1 MEKRIW
7 SKNGMKQIINSGWK
21 EFDRQTNC
29 ITTGNAYCNTQYSSY
44 IRPYKET
51 ECNGFVKPQGELL
64 AWDLQQYRRF
74 RIPEA
79 IGKVLWDKNREKS
92 VILYMFFI
100 TNKEGSIE
108 PFSWVLTDYDNNL
121 ITYRLAVRW
130 GQSYS
135 KRMLATHEALKYI
148 TN

>member
-1 MEKRIW
+1 
-7 SKNGMKQIINSGWK
+7 MKQIINSGWK

-79 IGKVLWDKNREKS
+79 IEEVLRDKNREKS

-100 TNKEGSIE
+100 TNKEGRVE
-108 PFSWVLTDYDNNL
+108 PFSWVLTDYDHNL

-130 GQSYS
+130 GQSYN